1 MLGDFPPGGSGT
13 FTVAVE
19 LKSPGTDLD
28 RPQKTTIGTRSPV
41 EQAFEYGRGLD
52 DCRWVVVTDM
62 MIVRLYSHDDDGV
75 YVSFD
80 LADACRPG
88 ITTDREFRTLYETL
102 GHHALVAGGEK
113 SAIAE
118 LLERSHQERERLT
131 TGFYRTYFDIRVD
144 LYDAIDAACAA
155 AGIAT
160 ARDDLLE
167 ATQRL
172 LDRMLFMF
180 YCEDH
185 PSHLIPNDTVR
196 TTVQTAQRMPGV
208 AQSRVYELLKQV
220 FREMD
225 SGSPPA
231 SGLKLFGYNGELF
244 KFHPILDVID
254 LPDALAKKR
263 YSVELTGQR
272 TRAVYGPW
280 GLDVFDYWREFDER
294 VLGLVI
300 EESLSD
306 LVALRTNQPVELAAK
321 MAERKRHGIFY
332 TSAVLSDFLADA
344 AVRGLVDDHA
354 RREAEVRGQDEDDPE
369 LRLQDLSE
377 LKIADITCG
386 SGAFLVAAYKAMLG
400 EYWRQVSIKVGDA
413 IPDLFTD
420 LHQVTQASL
429 LAGGLYGVD
438 LLPQAVEI
446 ASLHCGCVPHV
457 KARRC
462 RTYRRMSSLPTR
474 CASMRS

>member
-1 MLGDFPPGGSGT
+1 MNSKAREPT
-13 FTVAVE
+13 
-19 LKSPGTDLD
+19 LD

-88 ITTDREFRTLYETL
+88 ITTDREFRTLDESL

-118 LLERSHQERERLT
+118 LLERSHQERATLPLASIGRTSTSESTST
-131 TGFYRTYFDIRVD
+131 TRSTPPAQPQASRS
-144 LYDAIDAACAA
+144 CAP
-155 AGIAT
+155 
-160 ARDDLLE
+160 RDDLLE

-172 LDRMLFMF
+172 LDRTSFMF

-263 YSVELTGQR
+263 YSVELTWQR

-300 EESLSD
+300 EESLSN

-321 MAERKRHGIFY
+321 MAERKRHGI
-332 TSAVLSDFLADA
+332 TT
-344 AVRGLVDDHA
+344 
-354 RREAEVRGQDEDDPE
+354 P
-369 LRLQDLSE
+369 RL
-377 LKIADITCG
+377 
-386 SGAFLVAAYKAMLG
+386 F
-400 EYWRQVSIKVGDA
+400 
-413 IPDLFTD
+413 
-420 LHQVTQASL
+420 
-429 LAGGLYGVD
+429 
-438 LLPQAVEI
+438 
-446 ASLHCGCVPHV
+446 
-457 KARRC
+457 
-462 RTYRRMSSLPTR
+462 
-474 CASMRS
+474 